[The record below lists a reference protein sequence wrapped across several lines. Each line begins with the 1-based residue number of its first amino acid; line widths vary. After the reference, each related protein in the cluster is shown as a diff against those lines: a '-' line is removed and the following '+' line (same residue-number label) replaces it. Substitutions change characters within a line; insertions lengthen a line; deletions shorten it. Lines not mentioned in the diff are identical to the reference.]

1 MALNDN
7 EWQSLVTLAEWQ
19 ADKLLFYAIKHSI
32 RVRMPLN
39 VINQQKVFR
48 FPLSVFRFILYLWAK
63 FEHF

>member
-32 RVRMPLN
+32 RVRMPL
-39 VINQQKVFR
+39 R
-48 FPLSVFRFILYLWAK
+48 A
-63 FEHF
+63 

>member
-48 FPLSVFRFILYLWAK
+48 FPFSVFRFILYLWAK